1 MGRLLGIDYGEK
13 RVGVAISDPTGTIA
27 SALDTILFKSKEDLF
42 QQLKKRIALE
52 DIAGVVVGM
61 PFGMKGQVTAQTET
75 VQKFISELR
84 SQLSVSVNS
93 ADERLSSV
101 EAGRVLREQ
110 GYQPSRN
117 KAMVDSTAAAI
128 ILQSYLDGKKL

>member
-52 DIAGVVVGM
+52 DITGVVVGM

>member
-52 DIAGVVVGM
+52 DVAGVVVGM

-110 GYQPSRN
+110 GHQPSRN

>member
-61 PFGMKGQVTAQTET
+61 PFGMKGQVKAQTET

-110 GYQPSRN
+110 GHQPSRN

>member
-117 KAMVDSTAAAI
+117 KAMDDSTAAAI

>member
-52 DIAGVVVGM
+52 DITGVVVGM

-110 GYQPSRN
+110 GHQPSRN

>member
-84 SQLSVSVNS
+84 GQLSVSVNS
-93 ADERLSSV
+93 TDERLSSV

-110 GYQPSRN
+110 GHQPSRN
-117 KAMVDSTAAAI
+117 KAMVDSIAAAI

>member
-110 GYQPSRN
+110 GHQPSRN
-117 KAMVDSTAAAI
+117 KAMVDSIAAAI

>member
-61 PFGMKGQVTAQTET
+61 PFGMKGQVTAQTKT

>member
-117 KAMVDSTAAAI
+117 KAMVDSIAAAI